1 MGRLGFFELGF
12 DAGLGALLFDPAT
25 EIGADVVDE
34 AGDVFVA
41 AGLEESEVFE
51 EAGLV
56 TEDVEAVVEGLEL
69 GELAGGVADLDEAF
83 EEIVEA
89 ADEAFPEGEFVVAG
103 ELVEDGDVPANEVV
117 GLLDDGE
124 VSGHGEL

>member
-1 MGRLGFFELGF
+1 MGFGF
-12 DAGLGALLFDPAT
+12 AGLGTLLLDPTA

-41 AGLEESEVFE
+41 AGLEEAEVFE

-56 TEDVEAVVEGLEL
+56 AEDVESVVEGLEL
-69 GELAGGVADLDEAF
+69 SELGGGIADLDEAF
-83 EEIVEA
+83 EEVVEA
-89 ADEAFPEGEFVVAG
+89 GDEAFSQGEFVITR
-103 ELVEDGDVPANEVV
+103 ELVEDGDIPADEVV

-124 VSGHGEL
+124 VGGHGGL